1 MPNNIQWLINQLTSR
16 DTLWHITLSSVV
28 AVATLLGV
36 IYGLPWT
43 NQWLKRR
50 EADYDRVLNQHL
62 LLDISPKLAVAF
74 SVILILVGGTVGFG
88 ATEDIIGTTLG
99 SLSGLLLP
107 TLILKYLNTQRNEKL
122 EAQLT
127 DGINVLASGMRAG
140 LNLGQS
146 FELLVKNTQG
156 PIQQEFGQLM
166 REYQM
171 GLDLT
176 HAMHNAAN
184 RIKLQNYR
192 LLFTALEMHRQRG
205 GDTAQSLD
213 RIAESVREIQRL
225 EGKLDALTAKGRS
238 QAWMM
243 AVMPIVFLFMM
254 LSIDNESTM
263 LLFTEPVGRILL
275 LIAAGMVGMAFLW
288 IRKIMA
294 VDI

>member
-1 MPNNIQWLINQLTSR
+1 MH
-16 DTLWHITLSSVV
+16 DKLWHITLSSLWGVSIM
-28 AVATLLGV
+28 LGTY
-36 IYGLPWT
+36 YGVPWLKD
-43 NQWLKRR
+43 WLKRR
-50 EADYDRVLNQHL
+50 EEAYDRTLNQHL
-62 LLDISPKLAVAF
+62 LLDINPKIAVMF
-74 SVILILVGGTVGFG
+74 SIILILAGGTFGFG
-88 ATEDIIGTTLG
+88 ATENLVGIGLG
-99 SLSGLLLP
+99 ALSGLLLP
-107 TLILKYLNTQRNEKL
+107 TLLLKYLNAQRNEKL
-122 EAQLT
+122 EAQLI
-127 DGINVLASGMRAG
+127 DGITVLASGMRAG

-156 PIQQEFGQLM
+156 PINQEFGQLI

-192 LLFTALEMHRQRG
+192 LLFSALEMHRQRG

-213 RIAESVREIQRL
+213 RIADSVREIQRL
-225 EGKLDALTAKGRS
+225 EGKLDALTSKGRS

-243 AVMPIVFLFMM
+243 AVMPVVFLFMM

>member
-1 MPNNIQWLINQLTSR
+1 MHDLA
-16 DTLWHITLSSVV
+16 WHITLSMIM
-28 AVATLLGV
+28 ALATYLGV
-36 IYGLPWT
+36 VYGVPWLKD
-43 NQWLKRR
+43 WLKRR
-50 EADYDRVLNQHL
+50 ELVYDRVLNQHL

-74 SVILILVGGTVGFG
+74 SLILIVIGATIGFG
-88 ATEDIIGTTLG
+88 ATEDIVGMTLG
-99 SLSGLLLP
+99 GISGLALPPLL
-107 TLILKYLNTQRNEKL
+107 LKYLNNQRNEKL
-122 EAQLT
+122 EAQLI
-127 DGINVLASGMRAG
+127 DGITVLASGMRAG

-156 PIQQEFGQLM
+156 PIHQEFGQLM

-184 RIKLQNYR
+184 RIGLQNYR
-192 LLFTALEMHRQRG
+192 LLFSALEMHRQRG

-213 RIAESVREIQRL
+213 RIADSVREIQRL

-243 AVMPIVFLFMM
+243 AVMPLVFLFMM
-254 LSIDNESTM
+254 LSIDPESTS
-263 LLFTEPVGRILL
+263 LLFSEPFGRILL
-275 LIAAGMVGMAFLW
+275 LVAAGMIGMAFLW

>member
-1 MPNNIQWLINQLTSR
+1 MHDKLWL
-16 DTLWHITLSSVV
+16 ITLSSLWGVSIM
-28 AVATLLGV
+28 LGTY
-36 IYGLPWT
+36 YGVPWIKD
-43 NQWLKRR
+43 WLKRR
-50 EADYDRVLNQHL
+50 EEAYDRTLNQHL
-62 LLDISPKLAVAF
+62 LLDINPKIAVMF
-74 SVILILVGGTVGFG
+74 SIILIMGGGTIGFVATENLVGIALG
-88 ATEDIIGTTLG
+88 A
-99 SLSGLLLP
+99 LSGLILP
-107 TLILKYLNTQRNEKL
+107 TLMLKYLNNQRNEKL
-122 EAQLT
+122 EAQLI
-127 DGINVLASGMRAG
+127 DGITVLASGMRAG

-156 PIQQEFGQLM
+156 PIHQEFGQM
-166 REYQM
+166 IREYQM

-192 LLFTALEMHRQRG
+192 LLFSALEMHRQRG

-213 RIAESVREIQRL
+213 RIADSVREIQRL

-243 AVMPIVFLFMM
+243 AVMPVVFLFMM

-275 LIAAGMVGMAFLW
+275 LVAAGMVGMAFLW

>member
-1 MPNNIQWLINQLTSR
+1 MTDNIYLISEIPNFV
-16 DTLWHITLSSVV
+16 LWHFVLSSLT
-28 AVATLLGV
+28 AVATFLGV
-36 IYGLPWT
+36 VYGVPWVKT
-43 NQWLKRR
+43 WLVQR
-50 EADYDRVLNQHL
+50 ELAYDRVLNQHL
-62 LLDISPKLAVAF
+62 LLDISPKLAVGF
-74 SVILILVGGTVGFG
+74 SVILVAVGSVIGYG
-88 ATEDIIGTTLG
+88 ATENIIGTILG
-99 SLSGLLLP
+99 GLSGLLLP
-107 TLILKYLNTQRNEKL
+107 TLVLKYLNNQRNEKL
-122 EAQLT
+122 EAQLI
-127 DGINVLASGMRAG
+127 DGITVLSSGMRAG

-146 FELLVKNTQG
+146 FELLVKNTSG
-156 PIQQEFGQLM
+156 PIHQEFGQLI

-192 LLFTALEMHRQRG
+192 LLFSALEMHRQRG

-213 RIAESVREIQRL
+213 RIADSVREIQTL

-243 AVMPIVFLFMM
+243 AVMPLVFLFMM

-263 LLFTEPVGRILL
+263 LLFTEPVGRVLL
-275 LIAAGMVGMAFLW
+275 LIAAGTIGLAFLW

>member
-1 MPNNIQWLINQLTSR
+1 MMAL
-16 DTLWHITLSSVV
+16 
-28 AVATLLGV
+28 ATFLGV
-36 IYGLPWT
+36 VYGVPWT
-43 NQWLKRR
+43 NLWVKRR
-50 EADYDRVLNQHL
+50 EDAYDRVLNQHL
-62 LLDISPKLAVAF
+62 LLDISPKLAVGF
-74 SVILILVGGTVGFG
+74 SVILILVGATFGFG
-88 ATEDIIGTTLG
+88 ATEDLIGTTLG
-99 SLSGLLLP
+99 ALSGLLLP
-107 TLILKYLNTQRNEKL
+107 TLVLKYLNTQRNEKL
-122 EAQLT
+122 EAQLI
-127 DGINVLASGMRAG
+127 DGITVLASGMRAG

-156 PIQQEFGQLM
+156 PIHQEFGQLM

-184 RIKLQNYR
+184 RIGLQNYR
-192 LLFTALEMHRQRG
+192 LLFSALEMHRQRG

-213 RIAESVREIQRL
+213 RIADSVREIQRL

-263 LLFTEPVGRILL
+263 LLFTEPVGRVLL

>member
-1 MPNNIQWLINQLTSR
+1 MDADNLV
-16 DTLWHITLSSVV
+16 WHITLSSIM
-28 AVATLLGV
+28 AVATYLGV
-36 IYGLPWT
+36 VYGVPWVS
-43 NQWLKRR
+43 QWSKTR
-50 EADYDRVLNQHL
+50 EAVYDRVLNEHL

-74 SVILILVGGTVGFG
+74 SVILIVIGATIGYV
-88 ATEDIIGTTLG
+88 ATEDIIGTVLG
-99 SLSGLLLP
+99 GLSGMLLP
-107 TLILKYLNTQRNEKL
+107 TLVLKYLNNQRNEKL
-122 EAQLT
+122 EAQLI
-127 DGINVLASGMRAG
+127 DGITVLASGMRAG

-156 PIQQEFGQLM
+156 PIHQEFSQMM

-176 HAMHNAAN
+176 HAMHNTAN
-184 RIKLQNYR
+184 RIGLQNYR

-205 GDTAQSLD
+205 GDTSQSLD
-213 RIAESVREIQRL
+213 RIADSVREIQCL

-275 LIAAGMVGMAFLW
+275 LIAAGVIGLAFLW
-288 IRKIMA
+288 IRRIMA